1 MDIDVKRIVDQFAP
15 IDAMRVLSLFL
26 AQKDEPQKPH
36 EELGFSTQQAAF
48 EQIGSIFGY
57 NPHTVK
63 LTRDSFDFHTESARV
78 GWQEELRPALKEII
92 DKFGSLS
99 RAELLEISREILS
112 REWTPMANKQKI
124 NDALFSKI
132 ENADS
137 KTKIK
142 PAFSGV
148 VITFSNTG
156 QGAGGRKWFTV
167 TIDQLVSNLSDM
179 INKLAAFQAAGPDY
193 VEANWRKAF
202 EDNLSDEVSRALAGT
217 QTLPYFS
224 LLAKIIHYANSDA
237 PYIDKRIDLDEA
249 KIRIALDTLKR
260 IAANGLAE
268 IEAPDADDVERLAG
282 GNNTIYYGAPGT
294 GKSYRVDSLS
304 KDAHVIR
311 TVFHPDVQN
320 SDFVGSLKP
329 VREDGDITYRFS
341 PGPFA
346 IALVDAMNNPGK
358 EVWLVIEELN
368 RAPAAAVFGDLFL
381 LLDRDEDGT
390 GEYDVNCPS
399 EEFALWYE
407 EQTGEKSGKIR
418 LPSNL
423 WIAATMNSA
432 DQGVYPL
439 DTAFRRRWIQ
449 EYIPIEYDKGP
460 DGKITVMQTGGG
472 EISLDWR
479 AFVKILNDHLTDV
492 LSIAEDRLVGPW
504 FVKKDELGDAGVLP
518 GKVLIYLWDDLLR
531 HHGRGVIFNGGI
543 KSYGSLSTK
552 SGSGEAIFSEGFLSR
567 IIKDAKPG
575 ADE

>member
-1 MDIDVKRIVDQFAP
+1 MDIDVGEIVDQLTTKE
-15 IDAMRVLSLFL
+15 AMLVLSLFL
-26 AQKDEPQKPH
+26 AQKDEPQKTH
-36 EELGFSTQQAAF
+36 EELGFSSHTDAF
-48 EQIGSIFGY
+48 KKIASIFGY
-57 NPHTVK
+57 NSDTVRIN
-63 LTRDSFDFHTESARV
+63 RDFCDSQTDSARV
-78 GWQEELRPALKEII
+78 GFQKTLPPPLEKII
-92 DKFGSLS
+92 NKFGSLP
-99 RAELLEISREILS
+99 REKMLEISREILS
-112 REWTPMANKQKI
+112 REWTLMADNNKI
-124 NDALFSKI
+124 DNSLFSKI
-132 ENADS
+132 ESADS

-156 QGAGGRKWFTV
+156 QGTGGRKWFTV

-179 INKLAAFQAAGPDY
+179 ITKLGAFKAAGSNY

-202 EDNLSDEVSRALAGT
+202 EENLSDEVSRALAGT

-224 LLAKIIHYANSDA
+224 LLAKIIHYANTNA
-237 PYIDKRIDLDEA
+237 PYVDKKIDLDEA
-249 KIRIALDTLKR
+249 KIRVALDTLKR
-260 IAANGLAE
+260 IAADGLSE
-268 IEAPDADDVERLAG
+268 INEVNDSERLKG

-294 GKSYRVDSLS
+294 GKSYKVDNLS
-304 KDAHVIR
+304 RDAHVIR
-311 TVFHPDVQN
+311 TVFHPDIQN

-346 IALVDAMNNPGK
+346 TALVDAMNHPGK

-399 EEFALWYE
+399 EEFAHWYE
-407 EQTGEKSGKIR
+407 ELTGDRSGKIR

-460 DGKITVMQTGGG
+460 DGKVSIMQADGDKTT
-472 EISLDWR
+472 LDWR
-479 AFVKILNDHLTDV
+479 EFVEILNDHLTDEF
-492 LSIAEDRLVGPW
+492 SIAEDRLVGPW
-504 FVKKDELGDAGVLP
+504 FVKEAELGDVGVLP

-531 HHGRGVIFNGGI
+531 HLDRTVIFRAGI

-552 SGSGEAIFSEGFLSR
+552 SGNGETIFSDGFLSR
-567 IIKDAKPG
+567 IAKDAKPG